1 VAARCVRSFFIAAV
15 VLALLF
21 SHMPHSRTAAGA
33 ARRTDRAI
41 RLGFVQRRDAD
52 RRHVQV
58 PAHLAQAV
66 KSMACSLAVHDRH
79 AAQVGVQSHYARNAT
94 RLAGAAGAITQ
105 CEMQKSLDIHRVANK
120 AKHDL
125 RLAGQPAARA
135 SSWADAS
142 EGLADCSSSPP
153 AGGVLSAEVVRR
165 GRPLLAD
172 AYTQT
177 EPLDSPA
184 AAAAGGRRGRL
195 PPAAFWRSLRARGR
209 QPLPVPVASAH
220 CPAILEAAGIDM
232 RRAALATTVPNQLFL
247 SDGKDF
253 HAPPSAPEVWP
264 LLEPCG
270 LLCSSPPAPGVWLQQ
285 AVPSQLVPKPFIAD
299 GCGEEFWQKFKYP
312 ISVTLYSTRRG
323 KFRTMLPC
331 KFFNVQ
337 CTRGDECWYSHCC
350 SSADSAVLDEL
361 DRITS
366 PFGWAPYEVF
376 LYVFASADEHEHT
389 GWIAAMRR
397 RLGGSAYPSAES
409 PGAVPSGLLAIGDA
423 PAPVAASKKAAPT
436 RPVVASAK
444 FSHQPRRRLAP
455 CTSTSSATSTT
466 RLRGLDQQP
475 ATSRAPGPRTS
486 SAATTPTGASR
497 RSSAPAADSAAP
509 CGS

>member
-177 EPLDSPA
+177 EPLDP
-184 AAAAGGRRGRL
+184 G
-195 PPAAFWRSLRARGR
+195 
-209 QPLPVPVASAH
+209 
-220 CPAILEAAGIDM
+220 
-232 RRAALATTVPNQLFL
+232 
-247 SDGKDF
+247 
-253 HAPPSAPEVWP
+253 VWP

-270 LLCSSPPAPGVWLQQ
+270 FLCSSPPAPGVWLQQ
-285 AVPSQLVPKPFIAD
+285 DLSSQVLSGDFVRDTTFQLSDAVDRLQAATSKTQ
-299 GCGEEFWQKFKYP
+299 GEVAVFAAQVEKSR
-312 ISVTLYSTRRG
+312 SVIGGLLEAHIKLAASLSVEVQARVDERFSTLTDSLLE
-323 KFRTMLPC
+323 KFRVAAEGFVAASAATVTSSFGHLLTKLPDVISAASAPIRADVDAL
-331 KFFNVQ
+331 KAAGGI
-337 CTRGDECWYSHCC
+337 CT
-350 SSADSAVLDEL
+350 SSAPRVLPRGGSDTATYFDAVLDSLEREEFL
-361 DRITS
+361 PAFLSVLRDTDPAAALLRPPLS
-366 PFGWAPYEVF
+366 PSSSAATAP
-376 LYVFASADEHEHT
+376 
-389 GWIAAMRR
+389 
-397 RLGGSAYPSAES
+397 
-409 PGAVPSGLLAIGDA
+409 
-423 PAPVAASKKAAPT
+423 
-436 RPVVASAK
+436 
-444 FSHQPRRRLAP
+444 
-455 CTSTSSATSTT
+455 STSG
-466 RLRGLDQQP
+466 LRGLDQQP
-475 ATSRAPGPRTS
+475 ATTRTPRPRSS
-486 SAATTPTGASR
+486 SAGTTPIGATR
-497 RSSAPAADSAAP
+497 RSSAFAVDSAAP